1 MWFRRSFCGDMA
13 FGKAGE
19 LFAYPLLESFFDT
32 KLIHNPNPRA
42 PFDFENDEL
51 AIEQKTRR
59 CKKDTYPDTMLQYT
73 KIDNCSLS
81 NYVGKEKWFVFL
93 YEDGLYGI
101 KYDEEAFSKYKREF
115 AKIADRTDKQE
126 KKELRIFI
134 DTKDL
139 IAIPYLETAA

>member
-1 MWFRRSFCGDMA
+1 MS

-19 LFAYPLLESFFDT
+19 LVAHPLLEKFFNT

-42 PFDFENDEL
+42 PFDFENDEI

-59 CKKDTYPDTMLQYT
+59 CKKDSYGDTMLQYN
-73 KIDNCSLS
+73 KIDNCYLS
-81 NYVGKEKWFVFL
+81 TYIQKERWFVFL

-101 KYDEEAFSKYKREF
+101 KYDEEAFSKYRREF
-115 AKIADRTDKQE
+115 SKICDRSDKEE

-134 DTKDL
+134 DTKYL
-139 IAIPYLETAA
+139 ILIPYLETDA